1 MRLLSMIDASLT
13 RDFGANK
20 LWRWQWDLPSRQRKF
35 YSLNIGNIKMWKI
48 TNSSWRTIHHV
59 KLRRS
64 QRISRDIVDWL
75 RLAGMEGETR
85 ILNANPND
93 KCLSNQFWKSY
104 RSARSLVW
112 GWLCGSDVTRNQNHF
127 ELFNK
132 QNLSLNRWIFQKNV
146 HKRAKRFSLIA
157 IWRKFSKTINDRTQS
172 DLPSRGKETKK
183 SSEKFL
189 SFAAKCSQYFL
200 CHNNEETRRFE
211 EITIH
216 SPRSR

>member
-75 RLAGMEGETR
+75 RLAEMEGETR

-104 RSARSLVW
+104 RSARSLGV
-112 GWLCGSDVTRNQNHF
+112 GVVVEVTSLVNRIILNCLTNRISDWINEFFRKMFIKEQNDFHQSQF
-127 ELFNK
+127 DESF
-132 QNLSLNRWIFQKNV
+132 RI
-146 HKRAKRFSLIA
+146 
-157 IWRKFSKTINDRTQS
+157 SKWPHPVR
-172 DLPSRGKETKK
+172 
-183 SSEKFL
+183 
-189 SFAAKCSQYFL
+189 
-200 CHNNEETRRFE
+200 
-211 EITIH
+211 
-216 SPRSR
+216 SPQ